1 MSGDFDHLAERL
13 ESVSN
18 DLDEIIFERLREAAA
33 ERTGRPAEDKRLLQA
48 RRAIDKAAH
57 LLRATSAE

>member
-13 ESVSN
+13 DAVSA
-18 DLDEIIFERLREAAA
+18 DLDEMIFDRLRQAAA
-33 ERTGRPAEDKRLLQA
+33 ERSGRPVEDKRLLQA

-57 LLRATSAE
+57 ILRDT